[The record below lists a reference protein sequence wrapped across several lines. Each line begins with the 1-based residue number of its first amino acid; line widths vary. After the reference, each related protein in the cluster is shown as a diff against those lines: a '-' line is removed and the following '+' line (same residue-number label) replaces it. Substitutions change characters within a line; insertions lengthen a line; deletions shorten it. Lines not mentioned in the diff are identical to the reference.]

1 MSHSVQNIS
10 CNNWAMLSAEVAIDS
25 SNTQH
30 IVSNTVRYEESGRIL
45 LYLMRK
51 VDYLSRKNAA
61 IINCFMLTLIVQID
75 GCEAAIVFDIFS
87 RYRWGLSLAPLFA
100 LVRKRP

>member
-30 IVSNTVRYEESGRIL
+30 IVSNTSGRIL

-51 VDYLSRKNAA
+51 VDYVSRKNAA
-61 IINCFMLTLIVQID
+61 IINCFLLTLIVQID